1 MIYVKPHHEPREP
14 KPKPKT
20 FSYSE
25 VEHIIIELINCLNNQ
40 ELIQESGIKLATD
53 YDIKSPGVRVFTQ
66 KDQKVCQLFVDL
78 EDR

>member
-1 MIYVKPHHEPREP
+1 MIYVKPHHEPWEP
-14 KPKPKT
+14 EPKPKT

-40 ELIQESGIKLATD
+40 ELIQESGIKLATE
-53 YDIKSPGVRVFTQ
+53 YDIKSSGVRVFTQ